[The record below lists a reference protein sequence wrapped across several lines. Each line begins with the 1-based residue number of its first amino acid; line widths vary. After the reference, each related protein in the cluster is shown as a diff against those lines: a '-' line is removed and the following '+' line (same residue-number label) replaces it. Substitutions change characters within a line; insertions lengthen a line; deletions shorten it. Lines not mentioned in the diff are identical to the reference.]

1 MLEGWPGGL
10 SQYCEEVRI
19 GDDVPVDSAMRSEQG
34 PLLAQRSGFPSQP
47 DKLDITLGTHKEK
60 RFDSSPP
67 SPRGLDLTTDD
78 DGDDDDDDDD
88 DDDGGAS
95 HAYTMGAVA
104 PFFVWKKIVI
114 L

>member
-10 SQYCEEVRI
+10 SQYYEEVRI
-19 GDDVPVDSAMRSEQG
+19 GADVPVDSAMRSEQG
-34 PLLAQRSGFPSQP
+34 SLLAQRSGFPSQP
-47 DKLDITLGTHKEK
+47 DKSDITLDKEK

-78 DGDDDDDDDD
+78 DRDDDDEDDD

-95 HAYTMGAVA
+95 HAYTMGVVA
-104 PFFVWKKIVI
+104 PFFFRETTKNV